1 MESQPQFENPSV
13 VGNTTTNVSEVLD
26 YDKLT
31 GTAALLTRRGRHD
44 QKLWDRNKNQS
55 SCQFILRISLSFV
68 HGVTLLITCLYLYA
82 IHAKV
87 DVSHPV
93 FALVYQELWVLVVGE
108 AVSLATVAAAGV
120 DYRLYIVPVIFQG
133 YSVYFHQWT
142 WFVVSVLR

>member
-1 MESQPQFENPSV
+1 MGLKKINF
-13 VGNTTTNVSEVLD
+13 
-26 YDKLT
+26 
-31 GTAALLTRRGRHD
+31 AR
-44 QKLWDRNKNQS
+44 
-55 SCQFILRISLSFV
+55 FILRISLSFA

-108 AVSLATVAAAGV
+108 AVSLATVAAVGV